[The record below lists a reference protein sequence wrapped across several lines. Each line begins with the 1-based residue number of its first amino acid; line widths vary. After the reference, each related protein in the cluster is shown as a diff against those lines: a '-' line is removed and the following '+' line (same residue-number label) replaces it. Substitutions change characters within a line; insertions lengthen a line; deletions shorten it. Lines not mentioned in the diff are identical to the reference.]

1 MSEMKREYGYLF
13 NKYNAIEKR
22 KEKEQAE
29 LKTETS
35 TEAIFNKSIGDEMN
49 SLGIDYFHII
59 VRGEHKGIIG
69 INMLRLQ
76 RELMTQEELN
86 QAIGFAEKLSS
97 GDKII
102 YWTRGANI
110 HDPRKWFFKI
120 ERK

>member
-35 TEAIFNKSIGDEMN
+35 TEAIFSKLISEA
-49 SLGIDYFHII
+49 LCGIDYFHII

-69 INMLRLQ
+69 INKLRLQ